1 MPQPIHPRTTLLI
14 LTALNFINYIDRS
27 ILFAVQP
34 LVQQEFRLTDE
45 RIGWLS
51 SAFFIFYMLA
61 APVIGPLGDRT
72 PRKRIIVTG
81 AIVWSG
87 ATLLTALTTDYWTL
101 FIRHVIVGV
110 GEATFVTL
118 TPGYIADLFP
128 EHQRGRRLAIFYLA
142 IPAGTAC
149 GYLLGGWLGPAH
161 GWRMPFYVA
170 AAPGVLLAVALMFLR
185 EPERGRTDTLQLTAE
200 RTTFAGLFRNRAY
213 WTASLGMAFLTFA
226 LGGLQVW
233 MPTFLYR
240 LRGVSLQQA
249 GLIFGGITV
258 VSGIFAT
265 LLGGWLGDFYL
276 RRTRRAYYL
285 VSAVGMVL
293 GLPAMTAAIYLA
305 GLPMYPAMF
314 LAEFF
319 LLLNTGPLNAAVVNS
334 VGASIRG
341 TAIAVNL
348 LIIHLLGDAFSP
360 TLIGW
365 VSDRTSLQ
373 TGCATTI
380 VAIALSAAILFY
392 GMRYAPPVPAAP
404 EEFVPVAS

>member
-1 MPQPIHPRTTLLI
+1 MRRVRPIHPIATLLV
-14 LTALNFINYIDRS
+14 LTGLNFINYIDRS

-34 LVQQEFRLTDE
+34 LVQQEFHLTDE
-45 RIGWLS
+45 RVGWLS

-61 APVIGPLGDRT
+61 APFIGPIGDRY
-72 PRKRIIVTG
+72 PRKIIIVLG
-81 AIVWSG
+81 ALVWSG

-101 FIRHVIVGV
+101 FLRHVIVGV
-110 GEATFVTL
+110 GEATFVTV
-118 TPGYIADLFP
+118 TPGYIADLFA
-128 EHQRGRRLAIFYLA
+128 EEKRGRMLAVFYLA
-142 IPAGTAC
+142 IPVGTAC

-170 AAPGVLLAVALMFLR
+170 AAPGVLLAFAFLFVR
-185 EPERGRTDTLQLTAE
+185 EPERGRTDTLELTAE
-200 RTTFAGLFRNRAY
+200 RGTFAGLLRNRAY

-240 LRGVSLQQA
+240 LRGVSLRQA
-249 GLIFGGITV
+249 GVVFGGITV
-258 VSGIFAT
+258 VSGLFAT

-276 RRTRRAYYL
+276 RRTHRAYYL

-293 GLPAMTAAIYLA
+293 GLPAMAAAITLA
-305 GLPMYPAMF
+305 GPPMYPAMF

-334 VGASIRG
+334 VGAPIRG
-341 TAIAVNL
+341 TALAVNL
-348 LIIHLLGDAFSP
+348 LTIHLLGDAFSP

-373 TGCATTI
+373 IGCSTTI
-380 VAIALSAAILFY
+380 AAIALSAAILFY
-392 GMRYAPPVPAAP
+392 GMRYAPHVAAEP
-404 EEFVPVAS
+404 PVAS

>member
-1 MPQPIHPRTTLLI
+1 MMRRVTLRAAMPQPIHPRTTLLI
-14 LTALNFINYIDRS
+14 LTALNFFNYIDRS

-34 LVQQEFRLTDE
+34 LVQQEFHLTDE
-45 RIGWLS
+45 RVGWLS

-61 APVIGPLGDRT
+61 APFIGPLGDRV
-72 PRKRIIVTG
+72 PRKFIIVLG

-87 ATLLTALTTDYWTL
+87 ATLLTAFTTDYWTL

-110 GEATFVTL
+110 GEATFVTV
-118 TPGYIADLFP
+118 TPGYIADLFA
-128 EHQRGRRLAIFYLA
+128 EEKRGRMLAVFYLA
-142 IPAGTAC
+142 IPVGTAC

-170 AAPGVLLAVALMFLR
+170 AAPGVVLAAAFVFLR
-185 EPERGRTDTLQLTAE
+185 EPERGRTDTLKPTAE
-200 RTTFAGLFRNRAY
+200 RATFAGLLRNRAY

-233 MPTFLYR
+233 MPTFLNR

-249 GLIFGGITV
+249 GLVFGGITV
-258 VSGIFAT
+258 VSGLFAT

-276 RRTRRAYYL
+276 RRTHRAYYL

-293 GLPAMTAAIYLA
+293 GLPAMAAAIYIS
-305 GLPMYPAMF
+305 GSPMYAAMF

-334 VGASIRG
+334 V
-341 TAIAVNL
+341 
-348 LIIHLLGDAFSP
+348 
-360 TLIGW
+360 
-365 VSDRTSLQ
+365 
-373 TGCATTI
+373 
-380 VAIALSAAILFY
+380 
-392 GMRYAPPVPAAP
+392 
-404 EEFVPVAS
+404 

>member
-1 MPQPIHPRTTLLI
+1 MPQPIRPRTMLLV
-14 LTALNFINYIDRS
+14 LTALNFFNYIDRS

-34 LVQQEFRLTDE
+34 LIQKEFHLTDE
-45 RIGWLS
+45 RVGWLS
-51 SAFFIFYMLA
+51 SAFFLFYMLA
-61 APVIGPLGDRT
+61 APIIGPLADRY
-72 PRKRIIVTG
+72 PRKWIIVIG
-81 AIVWSG
+81 AVVWSG

-110 GEATFVTL
+110 GEATFVTV
-118 TPGYIADLFP
+118 TPGTIADLFD
-128 EHQRGRRLAIFYLA
+128 ERRRGRMLAVFYLA
-142 IPAGTAC
+142 IPVGTAC
-149 GYLLGGWLGPAH
+149 GYLLGGWLGPAY
-161 GWRMPFYVA
+161 GWRVPFYVA
-170 AAPGVLLAVALMFLR
+170 AAPGVLLAAAFLFLR
-185 EPERGRTDTLQLTAE
+185 EPARGRTDTLQPTAE
-200 RTTFAGLFRNRAY
+200 RGTFSGLLRNRAY
-213 WTASLGMAFLTFA
+213 WTATLGMAFLTFA

-233 MPTFLYR
+233 MPTFLNR

-249 GLIFGGITV
+249 GVAFGGITV
-258 VSGIFAT
+258 VSGLVAT

-276 RRTRRAYYL
+276 RRTHRAYYL

-293 GLPAMTAAIYLA
+293 GVPAMAA
-305 GLPMYPAMF
+305 GLTLTGVPMYLAMF

-348 LIIHLLGDAFSP
+348 LVIHLLGDAFSP

-373 TGCATTI
+373 VGCATTI

>member
-1 MPQPIHPRTTLLI
+1 MSHGLHPRTTLLV
-14 LTALNFINYIDRS
+14 LTALNFVNYIDRS

-34 LVQQEFRLTDE
+34 LVQHEFHLTDQ
-45 RIGWLS
+45 RVGWLS
-51 SAFFIFYMLA
+51 SAFFIFYMVA
-61 APVIGPLGDRT
+61 APFIGPLGDRF
-72 PRKRIIVTG
+72 PRKLIIVLG

-87 ATLLTALTTDYWTL
+87 ATLLTAFTYDYWAL

-118 TPGYIADLFP
+118 TPGYIADLF
-128 EHQRGRRLAIFYLA
+128 EEDKRGRMLAIFYLA
-142 IPAGTAC
+142 IPVGTAC

-161 GWRMPFYVA
+161 GWRAPFYIA
-170 AAPGVLLAVALMFLR
+170 ATPGIVLAVIMMFLR
-185 EPERGRTDTLQLTAE
+185 EPERGRTDTLQVTAE
-200 RTTFAGLFRNRAY
+200 RSTFLGLFRNRAY

-233 MPTFLYR
+233 MPTFLHR
-240 LRGVSLQQA
+240 LRGVSLQEA
-249 GLIFGGITV
+249 GVLFGGITV

-265 LLGGWLGDFYL
+265 LLGGWLGDYYL
-276 RRTRRAYYL
+276 RRTHKSYYL
-285 VSAVGMVL
+285 VSAIGML
-293 GLPAMTAAIYLA
+293 FGLPTMAMAIYLVGA
-305 GLPMYPAMF
+305 PMYPSIF

-319 LLLNTGPLNAAVVNS
+319 LLLNTGPLNAAIVNS

-348 LIIHLLGDAFSP
+348 LTIHLLGDAFSP

-380 VAIALSAAILFY
+380 VAIALSAAILLY
-392 GMRYAPPVPAAP
+392 GMRYAPPNPAERAG
-404 EEFVPVAS
+404 VHA